1 MSEVTVEITSVDD
14 WKALY
19 IDGDKKLSGHSLP
32 IWEIFEELSK
42 AGLLENVMFLQTDY
56 CGTKVEDD
64 LFYTGDFPQ
73 KRWEIKEI

>member
-19 IDGDKKLSGHSLP
+19 IDGDKKLSGHNFP
-32 IWEIFEELSK
+32 VREIFEQLAK
-42 AGLLENVMFLQTDY
+42 AGLLENVIFLESDY
-56 CGTKVEDD
+56 CGTAVEDD